1 MVLVLRDV
9 NLKRDR
15 GIWGVEIRTISDRLA
30 SSRCPIE
37 FFHVEGG
44 WVLMSEVS
52 RKVLRV
58 YGCILHGDIRGVVEV
73 ASLVGMINLVAK
85 GRGLLMDLK
94 EGRCG
99 K

>member
-9 NLKRDR
+9 NLERDR
-15 GIWGVEIRTISDRLA
+15 GIWGVEVWTISDRLA
-30 SSRCPIE
+30 SSGCTIE

-44 WVLMSEVS
+44 WILMSEVS

-58 YGCILHGDIRGVVEV
+58 YGCILHGDIRSVVKV